1 MTISFT
7 VLMKREWGRLEVLYA
22 WKWKVNGIEG
32 GRWNNLQ
39 QLDFFFLIIFVNA
52 STVKVI
58 FTCHLLT
65 LVVLGIVFWQ
75 YSQCIWNADL
85 QMGIWKTEECYT
97 NKKSLH
103 LWITLCSLSFLLKA
117 LLPDCFEWVLR
128 TCVRFIFFLWEKK
141 QRCRKTYSCSLHK
154 PALSS

>member
-75 YSQCIWNADL
+75 CSQCI
-85 QMGIWKTEECYT
+85 
-97 NKKSLH
+97 
-103 LWITLCSLSFLLKA
+103 
-117 LLPDCFEWVLR
+117 
-128 TCVRFIFFLWEKK
+128 
-141 QRCRKTYSCSLHK
+141 
-154 PALSS
+154 